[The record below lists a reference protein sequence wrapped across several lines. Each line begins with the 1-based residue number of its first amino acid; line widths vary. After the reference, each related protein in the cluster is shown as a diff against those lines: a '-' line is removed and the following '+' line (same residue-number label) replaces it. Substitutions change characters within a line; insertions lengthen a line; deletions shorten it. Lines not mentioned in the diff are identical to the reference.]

1 MSELFPRKD
10 LSNIQY
16 DVLIYYLS
24 NDDGYKSY
32 IKTSKRLR
40 TLKHQRYN
48 LSLTSDRK
56 RKYNDINEQIS
67 IANAMNSL
75 IVDSILF
82 KAIKIS

>member
-24 NDDGYKSY
+24 INDGYKSY

-40 TLKHQRYN
+40 TLK
-48 LSLTSDRK
+48 RK
-56 RKYNDINEQIS
+56 KNNDADTIS
-67 IANAMNSL
+67 MANAINSL
-75 IVDSILF
+75 VVDSILF
-82 KAIKIS
+82 KVLKIS

>member
-40 TLKHQRYN
+40 TLK
-48 LSLTSDRK
+48 RK
-56 RKYNDINEQIS
+56 KNNDADTIS
-67 IANAMNSL
+67 MANAINSL
-75 IVDSILF
+75 VVDSILF
-82 KAIKIS
+82 KVLKIS